1 LLSNSR
7 GESSTQTR
15 PRTLSRKRS
24 SPHRFRLRDTGY
36 GVYAEILKGHRL
48 RSLPFDIELP
58 PPERIPPRLAQALIE
73 AFPGTEVEGPEG
85 IPKWDLS
92 NAPPVN
98 RGRLAQRVYIAV
110 YAARDFLS
118 RASHDSPDPLTQV
131 SLGALGPR
139 QARVTA
145 RGQVAID
152 AAPALAL
159 FEAAFDGV
167 HLRRIRR
174 CPECGR
180 FYYAKRVDKQACDEH
195 LTLMRVRRARRKMGK
210 YEESQSF
217 WRRGTLVLPNGDE
230 RIQVLHLA
238 RKLMEQEDREEE
250 K

>member
-1 LLSNSR
+1 MAELNSR
-7 GESSTQTR
+7 GVGSEADRVQ
-15 PRTLSRKRS
+15 PWLD
-24 SPHRFRLRDTGY
+24 L
-36 GVYAEILKGHRL
+36 ANL
-48 RSLPFDIELP
+48 LPFDIELP
-58 PPERIPPRLAQALIE
+58 PPERIPPRLVRALME
-73 AFPGTEVEGPEG
+73 AFPGTGEVEGLEG

-110 YAARDFLS
+110 YAARDFLD
-118 RASHDSPDPLTQV
+118 RASDDSPDPLTQV

-145 RGQVAID
+145 WGQVAIE

-210 YEESQSF
+210 YEEAQSF
-217 WRRGTLVLPNGDE
+217 WRRGTLVLPKGND
-230 RIQVLHLA
+230 RMPVLDLA
-238 RKLMEQEDREEE
+238 RKLMCNEIEE
-250 K
+250 KENEQGV